1 MTSSN
6 NTHRNLYLKIEGIN
20 NSTMKLC
27 DLYHDN
33 N

>member
-6 NTHRNLYLKIEGIN
+6 NTHRNLYLKIESIN
-20 NSTMKLC
+20 NSTMKLFEW
-27 DLYHDN
+27 YHDN